1 MQSLS
6 YYDIIISV
14 KRKEDKQNMIDIYEF
29 IEQCKEE
36 GMTSQQAMQELTR
49 YMNES
54 RNRFVEDYYN
64 DPLVQEGW
72 HQQDIIDMYRMER

>member
-1 MQSLS
+1 
-6 YYDIIISV
+6 
-14 KRKEDKQNMIDIYEF
+14 MIDIYEF
-29 IEQCKEE
+29 IESCKEE
-36 GMTSQQAMQELTR
+36 GMTSRQAMQELTR

-64 DPLVQEGW
+64 DPIVQDGW

>member
-6 YYDIIISV
+6 YYDIIINV
-14 KRKEDKQNMIDIYEF
+14 KRKGRYKNMIDIYEF

-36 GMTSQQAMQELTR
+36 GMTRQQAMLSLGR
-49 YMNES
+49 YMNEC
-54 RNRFVEDYYN
+54 RNSVIEDYYN
-64 DPLVQEGW
+64 DPIVQDGW

>member
-36 GMTSQQAMQELTR
+36 GMTSRQAMQELTR

>member
-1 MQSLS
+1 
-6 YYDIIISV
+6 
-14 KRKEDKQNMIDIYEF
+14 MIDIYEF
-29 IEQCKEE
+29 IESCKEE
-36 GMTSQQAMQELTR
+36 GMTSRHAMQELTR

-64 DPLVQEGW
+64 DPIVHDGW

>member
-6 YYDIIISV
+6 CYDIIIV
-14 KRKEDKQNMIDIYEF
+14 QRGKEDKQNMIDIYEF

>member
-1 MQSLS
+1 MLT
-6 YYDIIISV
+6 YNDIIISV

-36 GMTSQQAMQELTR
+36 GMTSRQAMQELTR